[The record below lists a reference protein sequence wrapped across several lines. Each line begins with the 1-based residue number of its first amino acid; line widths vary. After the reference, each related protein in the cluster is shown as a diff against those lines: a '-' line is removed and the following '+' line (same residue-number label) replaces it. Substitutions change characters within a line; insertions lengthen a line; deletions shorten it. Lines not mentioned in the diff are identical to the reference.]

1 MTASKV
7 APLVWS
13 LAQTCACERV
23 RFSPL
28 HNAPET
34 AGKAHVICVGTPR
47 GVGCRAR
54 ASPEAPVEVSDST
67 GRLRGPRGPAQ
78 TGWLVGPLAQTVE
91 RRHHTPR
98 VTGSIPV
105 RSTMR

>member
-1 MTASKV
+1 MTTSKV

-47 GVGCRAR
+47 GVGRRAR
-54 ASPEAPVEVSDST
+54 ASIGDPEECLAPQGISVV
-67 GRLRGPRGPAQ
+67 RAAGPRQASF
-78 TGWLVGPLAQTVE
+78 WTVSSDGRASASHAE
-91 RRHHTPR
+91 GRRFNPCTVHNA
-98 VTGSIPV
+98 
-105 RSTMR
+105 